1 MGGANGHTGSGTAQ
15 IVQDGGRYRL
25 EFSSSFRVSGAANS
39 DVYLTNSTN
48 GIAGELNLGNLRS
61 GSGAQ
66 SYSIPNDGSGYRYVL
81 IWCRPFTIPIGL
93 GELK

>member
-1 MGGANGHTGSGTAQ
+1 MGANGHSGSGTAK
-15 IVQDGGRYRL
+15 IVQDGGQYRL
-25 EFSSSFRVSGAANS
+25 ELGSNFKVSGASNS
-39 DVYLTNSTN
+39 DVYLTSGTN
-48 GIAGELNLGNLRS
+48 GIANGLNLGNLRS

-66 SYSIPNDGSGYRYVL
+66 SYSMPNDGSRFRYVL